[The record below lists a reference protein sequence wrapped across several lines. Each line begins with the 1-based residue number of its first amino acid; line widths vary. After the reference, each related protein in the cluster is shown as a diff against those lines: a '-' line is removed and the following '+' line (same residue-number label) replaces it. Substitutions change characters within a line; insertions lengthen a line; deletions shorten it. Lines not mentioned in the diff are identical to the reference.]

1 MSHESIINE
10 AMPLAERMRPR
21 DFKEFIGQEE
31 VVGENTLLR
40 KSIESDTLQSVIL
53 WGPPGCGKTTLAKI
67 IANKTKSYFQDFLPV
82 AQGVADVRE
91 IVELAKKRYRF
102 NSQKTILFVD
112 EIHRFNK
119 GQQDVF
125 LPYVEDGSIILVGA
139 TTENPS
145 FDIITPLQ
153 SRSIVVPLKSLDG
166 LAMAKIIR
174 NALKDKE
181 RGLGK
186 YNVAIKEAA
195 LKNLVIFADGDARN
209 ALNLLEFIV
218 TNYGTLSKEKLIIDN
233 ELLKTSL
240 PKQIIRYD
248 KKGDAHYDIISA
260 FIKSMRDSS
269 PDAAIYWLAR
279 MLAAGED
286 IRFIARRMIIFACED
301 IDHMDENAIVVAN
314 NVAQAVEY
322 VGLPEARIIL
332 AHGVTYLA
340 SAKKDNASYMAVEAA
355 LKDVEGFGNLPVP
368 LHLRNA
374 VTKLMKN
381 LGYNKGYQYPHEYE
395 GHVTSQGEK
404 DLPEKLRG
412 KKYFK
417 PREKI

>member
-1 MSHESIINE
+1 MIYE
-10 AMPLAERMRPR
+10 ADNLQSVPLAERMRPR
-21 DFKEFIGQEE
+21 DFKEFVGQEDI
-31 VVGENTLLR
+31 VGPNTLLR
-40 KSIESDTLQSVIL
+40 QAIERDTLQSVIL

-67 IANKTKSYFQDFLPV
+67 IARITKSYFQDFLPV

-91 IVELAKKRYRF
+91 IVALAKKRYRF
-102 NSQKTILFVD
+102 NGQKTILFVD

-153 SRSIVVPLKSLDG
+153 SRSLIVLLKPLDG
-166 LAMAKIIR
+166 PSMAKIIR
-174 NALKDKE
+174 GALKDKE

-186 YNVAIKEAA
+186 YNVAIKESA

-218 TNYGTLSKEKLIIDN
+218 VNYSVPSSDKKLIIDN
-233 ELLKTSL
+233 ELLKKSL

-260 FIKSMRDSS
+260 FIKSMRDSN

-301 IDHMDENAIVVAN
+301 IDHMDEKAIVVAN
-314 NVAQAVEY
+314 SVAQAVEY

-340 SAKKDNASYMAVEAA
+340 SAKKDNASYMAIEAA
-355 LKDVEGFGNLPVP
+355 LKDVEECGNLPVP

-374 VTKLMKN
+374 VTNLMKN
-381 LGYNKGYQYPHEYE
+381 LGYGADYKYPHEHE
-395 GHVTSQGEK
+395 GHVTDQKEK
-404 DLPEKLRG
+404 DLPEKLLG

-417 PREKI
+417 PRQQ

>member
-1 MSHESIINE
+1 MIYE
-10 AMPLAERMRPR
+10 ADNLQSVPLAERMRPR
-21 DFKEFIGQEE
+21 DFKEFVGQEDI
-31 VVGENTLLR
+31 VGPNTLLR
-40 KSIESDTLQSVIL
+40 QAIERDTLQSVIL

-67 IANKTKSYFQDFLPV
+67 IARITKSYFQDFLPV

-91 IVELAKKRYRF
+91 IVALAKKRYRF
-102 NSQKTILFVD
+102 NGQKTILFVD

-153 SRSIVVPLKSLDG
+153 SRSLIVLLKPLDG
-166 LAMAKIIR
+166 PSMAKIIR
-174 NALKDKE
+174 GALKDKE

-186 YNVAIKEAA
+186 YNVAIKESA

-218 TNYGTLSKEKLIIDN
+218 VNYSVPSSDKKLIIDN
-233 ELLKTSL
+233 ELLKKSL

-260 FIKSMRDSS
+260 FIKSMRDSN

-301 IDHMDENAIVVAN
+301 IDHMDEKAIVVAN
-314 NVAQAVEY
+314 SVAQAVEY

-340 SAKKDNASYMAVEAA
+340 SAKKDNASYMAIEAA
-355 LKDVEGFGNLPVP
+355 LKDVEECGNLPVP

-374 VTKLMKN
+374 VTNLMKN
-381 LGYNKGYQYPHEYE
+381 LGYGADYKYPHEHE
-395 GHVTSQGEK
+395 GHVTDQKEK
-404 DLPEKLRG
+404 DLPEKLHG
-412 KKYFK
+412 KKYYK
-417 PREKI
+417 PRQQ

>member
-1 MSHESIINE
+1 MAYEEKELES
-10 AMPLAERMRPR
+10 MPLAERMRPR

-31 VVGENTLLR
+31 VVGPNTLLR
-40 KSIESDTLQSVIL
+40 QSIENDTLQSVIL

-67 IANKTKSYFQDFLPV
+67 IARNTRSYFQDFLPI

-91 IVELAKKRYRF
+91 IVALAKKRYHF
-102 NSQKTILFVD
+102 NGQKTILFVD
-112 EIHRFNK
+112 EIHRFNR

-153 SRSIVVPLKSLDG
+153 SRSIVVPLKPLDSLS
-166 LAMAKIIR
+166 MAKIIR
-174 NALKDKE
+174 GVLKDKE

-186 YNVAIKEAA
+186 YNVAIKESA
-195 LKNLVIFADGDARN
+195 LKNLVTFADGDARN

-218 TNYGTLSKEKLIIDN
+218 INHAYPSSEKKLIIDN

-248 KKGDAHYDIISA
+248 KKGDMHYDIISA
-260 FIKSMRDSS
+260 FIKSMRDSN

-301 IDHMDENAIVVAN
+301 IDHMDETAIIVAN

-340 SAKKDNASYMAVEAA
+340 SAQKDNASYMAIEAA
-355 LKDVEGFGNLPVP
+355 LKDVEDYGNLPVP

-381 LGYNKGYQYPHEYE
+381 LGYHEGYKYPHEYE
-395 GHVTSQGEK
+395 GHITDQGAK

-412 KKYFK
+412 KTYFK
-417 PREKI
+417 RRTE

>member
-1 MSHESIINE
+1 MTHEFRVNE
-10 AMPLAERMRPR
+10 DMPLAERMRPR

-31 VVGENTLLR
+31 VVGENTLLK
-40 KSIESDTLQSVIL
+40 KSIENDTLQSVIL

-67 IANKTKSYFQDFLPV
+67 IAHKTKSYFQDFLPV

-102 NSQKTILFVD
+102 NNQKTILFVD

-153 SRSIVVPLKSLDG
+153 SRSLVVPLKPLDG
-166 LAMAKIIR
+166 LSMAKIIR

-186 YNVAIKEAA
+186 YNVAIKESA

-218 TNYGTLSKEKLIIDN
+218 TNYCSLGKEKLIIDN
-233 ELLKTSL
+233 ELLKKSL

-301 IDHMDENAIVVAN
+301 IDHMDENAVVVAN

-340 SAKKDNASYMAVEAA
+340 SVKK
-355 LKDVEGFGNLPVP
+355 
-368 LHLRNA
+368 R
-374 VTKLMKN
+374 
-381 LGYNKGYQYPHEYE
+381 
-395 GHVTSQGEK
+395 
-404 DLPEKLRG
+404 
-412 KKYFK
+412 
-417 PREKI
+417 

>member
-1 MSHESIINE
+1 MVYEAKDLES
-10 AMPLAERMRPR
+10 MPLAERMRPR
-21 DFKEFIGQEE
+21 DFKEFIGQKE
-31 VVGENTLLR
+31 VVGLNTLLR
-40 KSIESDTLQSVIL
+40 KSIEKDTIQSVIL

-67 IANKTKSYFQDFLPV
+67 IAKNTKSYFQDFLPV

-91 IVELAKKRYRF
+91 IVALAKKRYRF
-102 NSQKTILFVD
+102 NGQKTILFVD

-153 SRSIVVPLKSLDG
+153 SRSIVVPLKPLDG
-166 LAMAKIIR
+166 PSMAKIIR
-174 NALKDKE
+174 GALKDKE

-186 YNVAIKEAA
+186 YNVAIKESA

-218 TNYGTLSKEKLIIDN
+218 VNYSSTSPDKKLIVDN

-248 KKGDAHYDIISA
+248 KKGDSHYDIISA
-260 FIKSMRDSS
+260 FIKSMRDSN

-301 IDHMDENAIVVAN
+301 IDHMDEQAIVVAN
-314 NVAQAVEY
+314 SVAQAVEY

-340 SAKKDNASYMAVEAA
+340 TAKKDNASYMAVEAA
-355 LKDVEGFGNLPVP
+355 LKDVETQGNLPVP

-374 VTKLMKN
+374 VTNLMKN
-381 LGYNKGYQYPHEYE
+381 LGYGEGYKYPHESE
-395 GHVTSQGEK
+395 GHITDQGEK

-412 KKYFK
+412 KKYYK
-417 PREKI
+417 PREQ